1 MKQEEQTRNIQ
12 KIIAKAWVDEG
23 FKRRLLSD
31 PRITL
36 KAEGQELPPGVEIRV
51 VADTETVQHL
61 VLPVRPSDLSMTDA
75 ELAQASG
82 GGGGAWCGKSGE

>member
-1 MKQEEQTRNIQ
+1 MKQEEQARNMQ
-12 KIIAKAWVDEG
+12 KIIAKAWMDDG
-23 FKRRLLSD
+23 FKARLISE
-31 PRITL
+31 PRVTL
-36 KAEGQELPPGVEIRV
+36 QAEGQELPPGVEIRV

-82 GGGGAWCGKSGE
+82 GGGGFWCSKPGE